1 MVQSVG
7 GEGSADTGVQWLGGR
22 ANPVVRA
29 VHMCTGSLFVVSG
42 LAAAPAIDDDL
53 GAGTLGDEV
62 RLRTMRSTRGILR
75 VGAGG
80 DDRIVTDKKWL

>member
-62 RLRTMRSTRGILR
+62 RLRRRCDPPAAYCVWVR
-75 VGAGG
+75 VETTG
-80 DDRIVTDKKWL
+80 